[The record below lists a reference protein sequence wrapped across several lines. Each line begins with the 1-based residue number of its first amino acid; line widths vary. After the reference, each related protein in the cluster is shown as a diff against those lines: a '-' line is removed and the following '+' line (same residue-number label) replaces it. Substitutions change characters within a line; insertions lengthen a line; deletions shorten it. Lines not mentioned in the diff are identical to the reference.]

1 MPTCYLDT
9 SALIK
14 RYVEEPYS
22 AAFDAF
28 FLSGE
33 FDFVISLLVIT
44 EITSAL
50 ARRARQ
56 REITSA
62 FAASTR
68 QIFQDEV
75 LTGSWQMV
83 AFESQQFSQAANL
96 ISSLQLPLG
105 TLDALHLTSALNSPA
120 SALATADKQ
129 LATAAKKSGLQIF
142 SFF

>member
-14 RYVEEPYS
+14 RYVEEPHS
-22 AAFDAF
+22 AAFDTF

-33 FDFVISLLVIT
+33 FDFVISPLVIT

>member
-14 RYVEEPYS
+14 RYVEEPHS
-22 AAFDAF
+22 TAFDAF

-33 FDFVISLLVIT
+33 FDFVISPLVIT

-105 TLDALHLTSALNSPA
+105 ALDALHLSSALNSTA